1 MNASTAG
8 DSAASSCTVGGRRVN
23 TGGRWGRGPPPA
35 RLPLWQRDP
44 RLEQNHGSWAAMAA
58 TAAPPAVP
66 PATAGATSTSAR
78 KGVGG
83 VATVGV
89 TRRRRRGRDGRRDE
103 GGDVR
108 PPVVSGD
115 DLDRP
120 AIRVA
125 AVFGPHPVVVP
136 RVQPAPALNALAR
149 RRGVDGIRLRRILQG
164 GANYH

>member
-1 MNASTAG
+1 MRLQLEILLNPAARWGEDASILV
-8 DSAASSCTVGGRRVN
+8 AA
-23 TGGRWGRGPPPA
+23 GRGPPPA
-35 RLPLWQRDP
+35 RLPSWQRDP
-44 RLEQNHGSWAAMAA
+44 RLERNHGSWAAMAA
-58 TAAPPAVP
+58 TTAPPAVP
-66 PATAGATSTSAR
+66 PATAGATLTLAR

-89 TRRRRRGRDGRRDE
+89 MRQRRRGRDGRRDE

-108 PPVVSGD
+108 PPVVPGN

-120 AIRVA
+120 AIQVA

-136 RVQPAPALNALAR
+136 RVQPAPALNAPAHR
-149 RRGVDGIRLRRILQG
+149 HGVDGIHLCRILQG